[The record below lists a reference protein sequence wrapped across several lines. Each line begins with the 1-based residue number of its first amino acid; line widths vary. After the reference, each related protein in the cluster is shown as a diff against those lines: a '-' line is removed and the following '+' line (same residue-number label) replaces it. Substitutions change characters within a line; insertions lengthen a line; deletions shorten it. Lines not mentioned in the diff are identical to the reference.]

1 MNLDPPMSQDSLL
14 DTLRDSDQPGLAA
27 REFLEAGQARLDEA
41 FHEAPI
47 TELVHGRAR
56 LVDRVLIAAWS
67 LFGLDRFD
75 ETALVAVGG
84 YGRGELHPHSDV
96 DLMVLF
102 RDAPNPE
109 ACSALEGFVAFLW
122 DIGLEIGHSVRT
134 LDECVS
140 LAGQDIT
147 VATNIME
154 ARTLAGDDR
163 VRADLAV
170 LTGPDAMWPNDRFF
184 AAKWEEQTARH
195 RKFNDTEYNLEPDI
209 KNAPGGLRDVQMI
222 AWVAKRHFGADSL
235 EALVDAGFL
244 TADEHRELSKCLESL
259 WRIRWQLH
267 GLTGRNE

>member
-1 MNLDPPMSQDSLL
+1 MNLDPPMSQDALL

-140 LAGQDIT
+140 LAGQDI
-147 VATNIME
+147 
-154 ARTLAGDDR
+154 RG
-163 VRADLAV
+163 
-170 LTGPDAMWPNDRFF
+170 
-184 AAKWEEQTARH
+184 H
-195 RKFNDTEYNLEPDI
+195 
-209 KNAPGGLRDVQMI
+209 
-222 AWVAKRHFGADSL
+222 
-235 EALVDAGFL
+235 
-244 TADEHRELSKCLESL
+244 
-259 WRIRWQLH
+259 
-267 GLTGRNE
+267 